1 MANVFLSECMFFK
14 SFILSFLHVIYM
26 FFKDKRQDG
35 IFADARKKKN
45 GSYVYKVQN
54 ESHIS
59 DGKAWLFQRYFSVF
73 MQQFFF
79 FN

>member
-1 MANVFLSECMFFK
+1 MYVFQIFY
-14 SFILSFLHVIYM
+14 IIFLHVIYM

-54 ESHIS
+54 ESHSS
-59 DGKAWLFQRYFSVF
+59 DGKALLFQRYYSVS
-73 MQQFFF
+73 MQQFSCLTNVTFI
-79 FN
+79 

>member
-1 MANVFLSECMFFK
+1 MANIFLSECMFFQI
-14 SFILSFLHVIYM
+14 FYIIFLHVIYM

-54 ESHIS
+54 ESHSS
-59 DGKAWLFQRYFSVF
+59 DGKALLFNAIIVF
-73 MQQFFF
+73 LCNSFLV
-79 FN
+79 